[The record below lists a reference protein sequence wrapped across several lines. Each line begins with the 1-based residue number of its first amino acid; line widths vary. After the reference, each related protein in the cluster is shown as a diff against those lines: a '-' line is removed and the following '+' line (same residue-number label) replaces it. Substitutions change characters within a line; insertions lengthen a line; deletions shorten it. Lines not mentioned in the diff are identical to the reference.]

1 MAGNY
6 LRADDFF
13 KNSRRTAIAEDV
25 RRQIIEE
32 RRQSIIDVDL
42 LRRLEDYSFLA
53 DKVFGAEDGYCW

>member
-1 MAGNY
+1 MDKY

-13 KNSRRTAIAEDV
+13 KNARPTSIAEDV

-32 RRQSIIDVDL
+32 GRQSIIDLDL

-53 DKVFGAEDGYCW
+53 DKVFGAESGYRW